1 MKIIEKNAGKKI
13 DYELTGTKLSF
24 ADGALTLDL
33 ARYQRDSTV
42 TKDIMVDS
50 EGNLT
55 TGRGL
60 FYAAQVEIPPTEYDE
75 RIIPAPEPAEL
86 AESEDGA
93 DGAAPGGVGE
103 SRDTVERTPRPLNTD
118 DVILY
123 LFAIDGIVIY

>member
-1 MKIIEKNAGKKI
+1 MNIIEKNAGKKI
-13 DYELTGTKLSF
+13 DYELNGTKLSF

-75 RIIPAPEPAEL
+75 RIIPAPEPAEQ
-86 AESEDGA
+86 AEGEA
-93 DGAAPGGVGE
+93 TGGMGE

-118 DVILY
+118 NVILY